1 MLHLINIK
9 HRIVIKEYTLLF
21 FRVGISVLMIYGHGY
36 GKLLKLF
43 SGEDIQ
49 FADPIGLGVK
59 ASFYLVVF
67 AEVLCSVLIMFGL
80 KTRLA
85 AMVLVVNMFVAAV
98 EMFTKNNFPELALM
112 YLLSYLLILIF
123 GAGKFS
129 VDYTL
134 NKKTKR
140 KH

>member
-21 FRVGISVLMIYGHGY
+21 FRVGISILMIYGHGY

-59 ASFYLVVF
+59 ASFYLVIF
-67 AEVLCSVLIMFGL
+67 AEVFCSVFVMLGL

-85 AMVLVVNMFVAAV
+85 AMVLAINMIVASI
-98 EMFTKNNFPELALM
+98 EMFTKSNFPELALM
-112 YLLSYLLILIF
+112 YLLSYILILIF

-129 VDYTL
+129 VDYSL
-134 NKKTKR
+134 NKKAKR